1 MYTHTKKV
9 LPKHTFQY
17 IISIPKDIIQK
28 NYDQTLIL
36 MAQEVEI
43 AGFRKGKAPLDIAK
57 KEIKKEK
64 VYEQLLQKM
73 MPDIYQELIKNENL
87 KPIISPKIELVS
99 AKEKEDWEISITV
112 AEKPSID
119 LNNYKEHIKKSVSD
133 HKKEDIWVPGK
144 TPDEVKKEPEKK
156 EEQKNKMVQTVLDSL
171 LQNMTVE
178 IPGLLVDSELE
189 KRQTQLVDDVRKIGL
204 TIEAYLKSKNET
216 IDSLKTKFIKEI
228 EDMYTL
234 EFILGEIAENEN
246 ITVENKDLEELFS
259 HIKDEK
265 ARAEA
270 RKNAYFYATL
280 LRRQKTLDYLITL

>member
-1 MYTHTKKV
+1 MYTHTKKI

-17 IISIPKDIIQK
+17 TISIPKDIIQK
-28 NYDQTLIL
+28 NYDQTLVL

-87 KPIISPKIELVS
+87 KPIISPKIELIS

-112 AEKPSID
+112 AEKPLVN
-119 LNNYKEHIKKSVSD
+119 LNNYKEHIKKSLSD
-133 HKKEDIWVPGK
+133 HKKEDIWIPGK
-144 TPDEVKKEPEKK
+144 NPDEVKKNPEKK
-156 EEQKNKMVQTVLDSL
+156 EEQKNKMVQAVLDSL
-171 LQNMTVE
+171 LQNMTIE

-216 IDSLKTKFIKEI
+216 IDSIKQKFIKEI
-228 EDMYTL
+228 KDMYKL
-234 EFILGEIAENEN
+234 EFILGEIAESEN
-246 ITVENKDLEELFS
+246 ITVENKDFEELFS
-259 HIKDEK
+259 QIKDEK
-265 ARAEA
+265 TREEA

-280 LRRQKTLDYLITL
+280 LRRQKTLDYLISL